1 MTVMKNTQ
9 TSSGWLSLRFWAIS
23 FGFWVSY
30 ALLTMVASV
39 FAYRNGAPGI
49 WDYVLPQSLTIVI
62 YWLATPPLFEVVHR
76 LGHAGLR
83 SGQYYF
89 RLFLAVFVA
98 AAISTALFTFY
109 YGAYGEG
116 FWATAM
122 QSVSLAVTWI
132 AHYAGI
138 MGVAVAINQFRM
150 AQVRKQELLAAELR
164 ALRSQLQ
171 PHFLF
176 NSLQAIAVTI
186 KRDSGAAV
194 SMVTLLGDLLRQTLR
209 ERSGELVSLQ
219 EEQELLQPYLELQRL
234 RFADRLE
241 VEIDI
246 PNEVLGAAV
255 PDLILQPLVENAL
268 QHGIESMPGK
278 GSVRIRARRSG
289 EFLELEVAD
298 DGAGPDREGV
308 PDGIGLGATRARLH
322 ALFGDRAKLTL
333 LPGGISGAVVT
344 VRMPWREVAGVA

>member
-1 MTVMKNTQ
+1 MKNTQ
-9 TSSGWLSLRFWAIS
+9 TSSGWLSLRFWGVS
-23 FGFWVSY
+23 FGFWGAY
-30 ALLTMVASV
+30 ALLTMSASI
-39 FAYRNGAPGI
+39 FALHAGADDAWI
-49 WDYVLPQSLTIVI
+49 YIRSQSWTIAL
-62 YWLATPPLFEVVHR
+62 YWLATPPLFESARR

-89 RLFLAVFVA
+89 RLTLAVLA
-98 AAISTALFTFY
+98 PSAIATVWFAFY
-109 YGAYGEG
+109 WGANPFG
-116 FWATAM
+116 FWASVV
-122 QSVSLAVTWI
+122 QSVVMSVNWI
-132 AHYAGI
+132 SHFAGI

-150 AQVRKQELLAAELR
+150 AQTRRQELLAAELR

-209 ERSGELVSLQ
+209 ERNGELVSLQ
-219 EEQELLQPYLELQRL
+219 EEQELLLPYLELQRL

-241 VEIDI
+241 VEIDM
-246 PNEVLGAAV
+246 PADVLGAAV
-255 PDLILQPLVENAL
+255 PDLLLQPLVENAL

-289 EFLELEVAD
+289 EFLEIEIAD
-298 DGAGPDREGV
+298 DGAGPDREEIT
-308 PDGIGLGATRARLH
+308 DGIGLGATRARLH
-322 ALFGDRAKLTL
+322 ALFGDRAQLTL
-333 LPGGISGAVVT
+333 LPGGLKGAVVT
-344 VRMPWREVAGVA
+344 VRMPWQEVSGVA

>member
-1 MTVMKNTQ
+1 MTVMKNSQ
-9 TSSGWLSLRFWAIS
+9 TSSGWLSLRFWGIS
-23 FGFWVSY
+23 FCFWLAY
-30 ALLTMVASV
+30 ALLTLSASS
-39 FAYRNGAPGI
+39 FAYNNGASDV
-49 WDYVLPQSLTIVI
+49 WDYVLLQSLAIVL
-62 YWLATPPLFEVVHR
+62 YWLATPPLFEFVHR

-83 SGQYYF
+83 SGQYYS
-89 RLFLAVFVA
+89 RLCLAVFAA
-98 AAISTALFTFY
+98 AAISTALFTLY
-109 YGAYGEG
+109 YGAYREG

-132 AHYAGI
+132 AHYAGVT
-138 MGVAVAINQFRM
+138 GVALAINQFRI
-150 AQVRKQELLAAELR
+150 AQTRRQELLAAELR

-186 KRDSGAAV
+186 KRDSGAAI

-209 ERSGELVSLQ
+209 ERNGELVSLQ

-241 VEIDI
+241 VEVDI
-246 PNEVLGAAV
+246 PNEVLGASV

-298 DGAGPDREGV
+298 DGAGPDREAV
-308 PDGIGLGATRARLH
+308 ADGIGLGATRARLH
-322 ALFGDRAKLTL
+322 ALFGDRAELTL

-344 VRMPWREVAGVA
+344 VRMPWRDVADVA

>member
-1 MTVMKNTQ
+1 MKNSQ
-9 TSSGWLSLRFWAIS
+9 TSFGWLSLRFWAIS

-30 ALLTMVASV
+30 ALLTVSATLVHYDSLQS
-39 FAYRNGAPGI
+39 ATAWENGFLRA
-49 WDYVLPQSLTIVI
+49 LPVCF
-62 YWLATPPLFEVVHR
+62 YWLGTPPLFELAHR
-76 LGHAGLR
+76 WGNAGL
-83 SGQYYF
+83 SAGQYYL

-98 AAISTALFTFY
+98 STVASYLFSLNAGMVNGGVLF
-109 YGAYGEG
+109 GM
-116 FWATAM
+116 M
-122 QSVSLAVTWI
+122 QPIARAVTWGFQFS
-132 AHYAGI
+132 AI
-138 MGVAVAINQFRM
+138 MGVAVAITQFRTS
-150 AQVRKQELLAAELR
+150 QVRHQELLAAQLR

-186 KRDSGAAV
+186 KRDGAAAA

-209 ERSGELVSLQ
+209 ERNGELVSLQ

-241 VEIDI
+241 VEIDM
-246 PNEVLGAAV
+246 PNEVLGASV

-268 QHGIESMPGK
+268 QHGIEAMPGK
-278 GSVRIRARRSG
+278 GSVRIRARRNG

-298 DGAGPDREGV
+298 DGAGPDHQEV
-308 PDGIGLGATRARLH
+308 TDGIGLGATRARLQ
-322 ALFGDRAKLTL
+322 ALFGDRAQLTL

-344 VRMPWREVAGVA
+344 VRMPWQEVSGVS